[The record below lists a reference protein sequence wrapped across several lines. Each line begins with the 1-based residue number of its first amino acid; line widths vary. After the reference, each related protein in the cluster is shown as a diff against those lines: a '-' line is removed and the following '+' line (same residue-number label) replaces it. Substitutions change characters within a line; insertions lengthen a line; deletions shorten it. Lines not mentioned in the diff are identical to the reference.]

1 MGNTTIAIAT
11 MTASN
16 NAMIAANS
24 NSHHGDTDP
33 KALLA
38 IILAIIIPCILWIV
52 FTSIRQLIRKERYY
66 DFIDEN
72 LADIC
77 ASMQEA
83 IIYHLMK
90 KLVKASKQTGIKK
103 IALAGGVSANTG
115 LRKAIDIEGQK
126 LGWQT
131 FVPAFE
137 YCTDNAAMIAI
148 TAHYKYL
155 NTEFES
161 LDVSPSAR

>member
-1 MGNTTIAIAT
+1 MGNTAIAIAT

-72 LADIC
+72 LGALLMIGVVGG
-77 ASMQEA
+77 ATLFMFLAEF
-83 IIYHLMK
+83 IYIL
-90 KLVKASKQTGIKK
+90 IK
-103 IALAGGVSANTG
+103 
-115 LRKAIDIEGQK
+115 
-126 LGWQT
+126 
-131 FVPAFE
+131 
-137 YCTDNAAMIAI
+137 
-148 TAHYKYL
+148 
-155 NTEFES
+155 
-161 LDVSPSAR
+161 